1 MSEFDKCL
9 ASAQRSLA
17 MREHSTLQIKNKL
30 TNKGFDSK
38 TIENVV
44 SEIQETGFQ
53 SDKRYT
59 EEYIRYRQNSG
70 YSSKKIVYELKS
82 NGISTE
88 LINNYMENFEDDY
101 DILFEFAQSKI
112 NNVDLNDHKT
122 FMKFI
127 NNFKSRGFDTNIISK
142 VLKKIKNHEK

>member
-1 MSEFDKCL
+1 M
-9 ASAQRSLA
+9 
-17 MREHSTLQIKNKL
+17 I
-30 TNKGFDSK
+30 K
-38 TIENVV
+38 TIY
-44 SEIQETGFQ
+44 FQ
-53 SDKRYT
+53 LLIFSILNAKSDHYDSFL
-59 EEYIRYRQNSG
+59 EA
-70 YSSKKIVYELKS
+70 
-82 NGISTE
+82 
-88 LINNYMENFEDDY
+88 NNYMENFEDDY

>member
-30 TNKGFDSK
+30 INKGFDSK
-38 TIENVV
+38 IIENVV

-53 SDKRYT
+53 SDKRYA

-70 YSSKKIVYELKS
+70 YSSKKIIYELKS
-82 NGISTE
+82 NGISAE
-88 LINNYMENFEDDY
+88 LINSHMEKFKDDY
-101 DILFEFAQSKI
+101 NILYEFAQSKI
-112 NNVDLNDHKT
+112 NHVDLNDKKNL
-122 FMKFI
+122 MKYI
-127 NNFKSRGFDTNIISK
+127 NNFKSRGFDSSLISE
-142 VLKKIKNHEK
+142 VLKNIKNHEK

>member
-30 TNKGFDSK
+30 INKGFDSK
-38 TIENVV
+38 IIENVV

-53 SDKRYT
+53 SDTRYA

-70 YSSKKIVYELKS
+70 YGSKKIIYELKS
-82 NGISTE
+82 NGISSE
-88 LINNYMENFEDDY
+88 IINNHMENFKDDY
-101 DILFEFAQSKI
+101 NILFEFAQSKI
-112 NNVDLNDHKT
+112 NNVDLNDK
-122 FMKFI
+122 KI
-127 NNFKSRGFDTNIISK
+127 LIKYLNNFKSRGFDNSIISK
-142 VLKKIKNHEK
+142 VLKNIKNHEK